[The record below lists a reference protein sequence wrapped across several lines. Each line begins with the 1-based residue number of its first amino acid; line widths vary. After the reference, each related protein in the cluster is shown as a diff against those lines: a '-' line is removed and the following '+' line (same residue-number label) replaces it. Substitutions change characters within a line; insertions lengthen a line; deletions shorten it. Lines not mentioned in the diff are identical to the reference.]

1 MLHPAEQQAVSH
13 HGTHPPTHL
22 SDLVLEGCHQA
33 VHACELIHDVLHLSL
48 STAAQV
54 VGLLLQDH
62 RALQDTAQ
70 YDTAQ
75 HDTA

>member
-1 MLHPAEQQAVSH
+1 
-13 HGTHPPTHL
+13 
-22 SDLVLEGCHQA
+22 